1 MQRDEA
7 GTSAAEH
14 GCTGREGRDRDLVA
28 VMAALADGD
37 RAAIVTLREQF
48 RPELSRAVRSVAAK
62 RGARLSADDVDGL
75 ITDVALAMTKL
86 APAWDPERGA
96 PPWVWARHRVAEVV
110 DRHIGQWTTSLDALE
125 VEVDLEPVVAPAA
138 SAGSEPRPV
147 DVAARLAADHTGM
160 ALVCEALEKV
170 ASPRDRE
177 LFFEV
182 LVQASL
188 GDRSAAATVGRLL
201 GVSPEVVRQQM
212 GRIRRRIRDLA
223 ASDPHFADLAEL
235 AVVA

>member
-1 MQRDEA
+1 MERDTA
-7 GTSAAEH
+7 GTNAAENE
-14 GCTGREGRDRDLVA
+14 REEKERDLVA

-37 RAAIVTLREQF
+37 GAAIFTLREQF
-48 RPELSRAVRSVAAK
+48 RPELARAVRSVAAK
-62 RGARLSADDVDGL
+62 RGARLSADDVDEL
-75 ITDVALAMTKL
+75 ITEVALVMYKL
-86 APAWDPERGA
+86 AKAWDPERGA
-96 PPWVWARHRVAEVV
+96 PPWVWAHHRVAEVV

-125 VEVDLEPVVAPAA
+125 VEVDLAPVVVPAA

-147 DVAARLAADHTGM
+147 DVAERLAAEHTGM

-188 GDRSAAATVGRLL
+188 GDRSAAATVGQLL
-201 GVSPEVVRQQM
+201 GVSPEAVRQQM

-223 ASDPHFADLAEL
+223 ESDPHFADLAEL